1 MRIGVA
7 ATPEVA
13 IPTLEWLLAS
23 EHDLVVVIT
32 QPDKPA
38 GRGRNLKQSVVA
50 DWAVAQ
56 GISVVKPATSDDLI
70 GVINELD
77 CVVTIGYGVLLPQH
91 ILDLPKHG
99 FINLHFSLLPAYRGA
114 APAQRA
120 LLNGEEITG
129 VSVFQLE
136 KGMDTGPIYTTRALS
151 ISPEWRSFELLQALA
166 QLGPSAVGDALAM
179 IAQSKAPSPQQGTAS
194 VAAKISKQD
203 AQLNFNQSA
212 QTLVNAIRAFTFEPG
227 AWCNWKNEPFKI
239 TKARS
244 VEYHA
249 LKPGYIAVDGQKVIV
264 GCANNSAIELISV
277 VPAGKKEMPAADW
290 ARGARLQGGENFG

>member
-38 GRGRNLKQSVVA
+38 GRGRNLKQTAVA

-166 QLGPSAVGDALAM
+166 QLGPSVVGEALAM
-179 IAQSKAPSPQQGTAS
+179 IAQNKAPSPQQGTAS

>member
-38 GRGRNLKQSVVA
+38 GRGRNLKQSAVA

-166 QLGPSAVGDALAM
+166 QLGPSAVAEALAM
-179 IAQSKAPSPQQGTAS
+179 IAQNKAPSPQQGTSS

-212 QTLVNAIRAFTFEPG
+212 QALVNAIRAFTFEPG

-244 VEYHA
+244 VEYQA

>member
-38 GRGRNLKQSVVA
+38 GRGRNLKQTAVA

-179 IAQSKAPSPQQGTAS
+179 IAQNKAPSPQQGTAS

>member
-38 GRGRNLKQSVVA
+38 GRGRNLKQSAVA

-136 KGMDTGPIYTTRALS
+136 KGMDTGPIYTTLALS

-179 IAQSKAPSPQQGTAS
+179 IAQNKAPSPQQGTAS
-194 VAAKISKQD
+194 LAAKISKQD

-244 VEYHA
+244 VDYHA

>member
-38 GRGRNLKQSVVA
+38 GRGRNLKQSAVA

-70 GVINELD
+70 GVINELE

-179 IAQSKAPSPQQGTAS
+179 IAQNKAPSPQQGTAS

>member
-38 GRGRNLKQSVVA
+38 GRGRNLKQSAVA

-70 GVINELD
+70 GIINELD

-151 ISPEWRSFELLQALA
+151 ISPEWRSFELLHALA

-179 IAQSKAPSPQQGTAS
+179 IAQNKAPSPQQGTAS

-264 GCANNSAIELISV
+264 GCANNSAIELILV
-277 VPAGKKEMPAADW
+277 VPAGRKEMPAADW